1 MDIIVVGGGI
11 AGIVSAL
18 LLTEKHNVTLIE
30 RADSL
35 GGLLQTR
42 KMENDLS
49 FDFGTHVPRKTGI
62 EKLDQILFSNIDKS
76 KWNEFEFLEVGN
88 YYKGTLNKGSQ
99 FINTQMLEKEE
110 YLKGL
115 VELLN
120 TSNIDNESEL
130 NANDYLEKA
139 FGKTFKDKI
148 FKPILLKLYGE
159 ELKNLNSRAH
169 LLFGYGRL
177 ICGNQ
182 QMTSRLKENL
192 FYDSK
197 IANVSNAIG
206 VSPRK
211 SLYPKSPG
219 IVQWI
224 ESLEELLNQRKVRI
238 LKGIKIDETI
248 LDSSGNI
255 TKILLDNGEIL
266 HSDFITWT
274 IPVNIF
280 SDLIGSSLD
289 HKQSVTKFRAVGLF
303 DFEFNKPFQCN
314 NHYIYCNEEH
324 MKSFRITL
332 YSNLSNSDRNTC
344 TVEVIDNYDNL
355 TNISID
361 SIAEE
366 LEEMGIIN
374 NDYKVLFSNKQ
385 ILRNGFPILNNDFY
399 KDEIRLQE
407 ELQDQVKNVL
417 FLGRNSKEFFM
428 EEVLSSLY
436 NKLINTRL

>member
-18 LLTEKHNVTLIE
+18 LLAEKNHVTLIE
-30 RADSL
+30 QSDTL

-42 KMENDLS
+42 KMDNDLS

-62 EKLDQILFSNIDKS
+62 EQLDRVLFDNIDKS

-88 YYKGTLNKGSQ
+88 YYKGTLNKDSQ
-99 FINTQMLEKEE
+99 FINTLMLEKEE
-110 YLKGL
+110 YYKGL

-120 TSNIDNESEL
+120 TSTIENESEL
-130 NANDYLEKA
+130 NAADYLEKA
-139 FGKTFKDKI
+139 FGKTFKEKI
-148 FKPILLKLYGE
+148 FEPILLKLYGE
-159 ELKNLNSRAH
+159 DLKNLNSRAH

-182 QMTSRLKENL
+182 LMTSRLKENS
-192 FYDSK
+192 FYDNK
-197 IANVSNAIG
+197 IANLSNAIG
-206 VSPRK
+206 ASPKK

-219 IVQWI
+219 IVKWI
-224 ESLEELLNQRKVRI
+224 ESLEDLLNQKKVRI
-238 LKGIKIDETI
+238 LKGVNIDKTI
-248 LDSSGNI
+248 FDKSGNI
-255 TKILLDNGEIL
+255 MEIELDNGETL

-274 IPVNIF
+274 IPMNTF
-280 SDLIGSSLD
+280 SELIGSPLE
-289 HKQSVTKFRAVGLF
+289 HKQTEKKFRAVGLF
-303 DFEFNKPFQCN
+303 DFEFDKPFQFG

-332 YSNLSNSDRNTC
+332 YSNLSNSERNTC
-344 TVEVIDNYDNL
+344 TVEVIDDYDNL

-361 SIAEE
+361 NIVEE
-366 LEEMGIIN
+366 LNEMGIIKS
-374 NDYKVLFSNKQ
+374 DYKVIFSNKQ
-385 ILRNGFPILNNDFY
+385 IIKNGFPILNIDFY
-399 KDEIRLQE
+399 KDDIKMQE
-407 ELQDQVKNVL
+407 KLENQVNNIL

-436 NKLINTRL
+436 YKLINSGL